1 MISKLRKVDSM
12 KYFIVHTP
20 SLFGDYEGK
29 TAVAASTAEK
39 AVEKYCNHIDLNVGQ
54 PPARY
59 YAVEITKEE
68 FDAHS
73 DFGKIL

>member
-1 MISKLRKVDSM
+1 M

-20 SLFGDYEGK
+20 SLYGDYEGK

-39 AVEKYCNHIDLNVGQ
+39 AVEKYCNYIDRQAGK

-68 FDAHS
+68 FDAYSHYS
-73 DFGKIL
+73 KIL

>member
-1 MISKLRKVDSM
+1 M

-20 SLFGDYEGK
+20 SYCGSYEGR
-29 TAVAASTAEK
+29 TPVAASTAEK
-39 AVEKYCNHIDLNVGQ
+39 AVQKYCAYLDLGK

-68 FDAHS
+68 FDALPERC
-73 DFGKIL
+73 KIF